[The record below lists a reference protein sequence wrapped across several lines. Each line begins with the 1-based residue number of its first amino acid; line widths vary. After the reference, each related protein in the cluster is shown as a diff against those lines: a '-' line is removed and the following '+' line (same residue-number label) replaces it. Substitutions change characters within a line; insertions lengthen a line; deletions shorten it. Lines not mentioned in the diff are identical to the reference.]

1 MPMIPSLNGN
11 LPSVQDRGGVSEG
24 AARGFTPT
32 VAEGNYEAMI
42 AKASQTVAQGASMM
56 GQLVEIQQ
64 NREIKAASDDADV
77 EATKL
82 ITETFL
88 NPEHGY
94 FTNTGKAAM
103 EAYQPT
109 MEGLQK
115 GLNDIAEKCEPA
127 VREAVRSRLNDRF
140 ASAQQNAARFRFDQS
155 QKYFVNST
163 QSRINTMVD
172 DYAQHS
178 WDPEYQSKTCMAIWK
193 DIQYMGKLTGMDNTM
208 LERMANDT
216 FDTMEQKRYAVM
228 AQDDPLGA
236 FRSFQENRNLISIT
250 AQEKLE
256 APLFAKA
263 KPLLIH
269 GLVNKGGVALA
280 QAEAG
285 PSYEPV
291 QAQAPAPAAGTA
303 GTPASGAPASPA
315 PAATK
320 YKALRA
326 NSLAPAP
333 TAPASK
339 DVLKSYGFNAN
350 NPLNITRSSDKW
362 VGAAPADDS
371 DWARFTT
378 PEAGIRAAVKVMQT
392 YKKRYGID
400 TITKLIS
407 RWDPSR
413 HDPVPQYI
421 ANVAKAT
428 GIDPNAKID
437 LSDRQ
442 TVGKLVR
449 AMMKQEIGGVPYSDA
464 VIDAG
469 ISAGFGGA
477 LKIVSGGGSSPANQV
492 TPLEKGNIDLNHR
505 PVVHNPDGTISTV
518 RSISIG
524 IDGKEVLIPT
534 VSDDGKILSEKEA
547 VEQFRK
553 TGKHLGVFKNVA
565 DANAYAKQ
573 LHEDQARL
581 YADKSEG
588 GAPAPFSAAGS
599 SAPAGYTNSPRWTID
614 INAPT
619 GDPIVDALPPQQK
632 LAVLQEV
639 VSQRTQQR
647 TESRNDFKRLIDN
660 SVATYADTGS
670 DPNPLTRAQFIQ
682 AFGQVDGND
691 AYDRYEITCRT
702 NSAIHNFQGM
712 TNENIMATLEAAK
725 PTPGDKDYAV
735 KSKAYGIMQK
745 AAESVI
751 SGRAK
756 DPVQTAV
763 QQGSFGMKPIDF
775 SDPTKAAE
783 QIKDRIAGMSSM
795 KDAWGTGGRILT
807 KQEASGFVS
816 LLNQLPVDGRVQFLS
831 AISRA
836 AGPKAVSVLASQLKD
851 GNHDYALAL
860 SAIDE
865 RPADGGGISIGEMYL
880 RGMDAVQQ
888 KRIKVPTGPQAP
900 MANFYSKLGDDR
912 DGTAVFDIPQVADE
926 TVKLAYG
933 VWAYRTAMG
942 LGSSQDDALKAA
954 VGSVAVHNGKKI
966 ILPRDYGYSKWFS
979 TDFKNLLQTKQ
990 AEVAKTS
997 NTFYVYDPGSG
1008 KYRSM
1013 NAQQFAEVLPR
1024 FQLQTSHQNP
1034 DGSVEYK
1041 VLSGGR
1047 YVTMRSGKRSIDTYI
1062 TLGGGR

>member
-1 MPMIPSLNGN
+1 
-11 LPSVQDRGGVSEG
+11 
-24 AARGFTPT
+24 
-32 VAEGNYEAMI
+32 
-42 AKASQTVAQGASMM
+42 
-56 GQLVEIQQ
+56 
-64 NREIKAASDDADV
+64 
-77 EATKL
+77 
-82 ITETFL
+82 
-88 NPEHGY
+88 
-94 FTNTGKAAM
+94 
-103 EAYQPT
+103 
-109 MEGLQK
+109 
-115 GLNDIAEKCEPA
+115 
-127 VREAVRSRLNDRF
+127 
-140 ASAQQNAARFRFDQS
+140 
-155 QKYFVNST
+155 
-163 QSRINTMVD
+163 
-172 DYAQHS
+172 
-178 WDPEYQSKTCMAIWK
+178 MA
-193 DIQYMGKLTGMDNTM
+193 
-208 LERMANDT
+208 
-216 FDTMEQKRYAVM
+216 
-228 AQDDPLGA
+228 
-236 FRSFQENRNLISIT
+236 
-250 AQEKLE
+250 
-256 APLFAKA
+256 
-263 KPLLIH
+263 
-269 GLVNKGGVALA
+269 
-280 QAEAG
+280 
-285 PSYEPV
+285 
-291 QAQAPAPAAGTA
+291 
-303 GTPASGAPASPA
+303 
-315 PAATK
+315 
-320 YKALRA
+320 
-326 NSLAPAP
+326 
-333 TAPASK
+333 
-339 DVLKSYGFNAN
+339 
-350 NPLNITRSSDKW
+350 
-362 VGAAPADDS
+362 
-371 DWARFTT
+371 
-378 PEAGIRAAVKVMQT
+378 
-392 YKKRYGID
+392 
-400 TITKLIS
+400 
-407 RWDPSR
+407 
-413 HDPVPQYI
+413 
-421 ANVAKAT
+421 
-428 GIDPNAKID
+428 
-437 LSDRQ
+437 
-442 TVGKLVR
+442 
-449 AMMKQEIGGVPYSDA
+449 
-464 VIDAG
+464 
-469 ISAGFGGA
+469 
-477 LKIVSGGGSSPANQV
+477 
-492 TPLEKGNIDLNHR
+492 
-505 PVVHNPDGTISTV
+505 
-518 RSISIG
+518 
-524 IDGKEVLIPT
+524 
-534 VSDDGKILSEKEA
+534 EKEA

-836 AGPKAVSVLASQLKD
+836 AGAKAVPVLASQLKD

-865 RPADGGGISIGEMYL
+865 RPADGGGVSIGEMYL

-888 KRIKVPTGPQAP
+888 KRIKIPTGPQAP
-900 MANFYSKLGDDR
+900 AAKFYAALGDDR
-912 DGTAVFDIPQVADE
+912 DGSAVFDIPQVADE

-933 VWAYRTAMG
+933 IWAYRTAMG
-942 LGSSQDDALKAA
+942 QGQGIEDALKTA
-954 VGSVAVHNGKKI
+954 VGEVAVHNGKKI
-966 ILPRDYGYSKWFS
+966 ILPRNFGYSKWFS
-979 TDFKNLLQTKQ
+979 TDFGNLLQAKQ
-990 AEVAKTS
+990 QEVAKTG
-997 NTFYVYDPGSG
+997 NTFYVYNPGTG

-1013 NAQQFAEVLPR
+1013 TSEQFAEVLPR
-1024 FQLQTSHQNP
+1024 LQLQTHHQNP

-1047 YVTMRSGKRSIDTYI
+1047 YVTQKDGKRSVDSYV